1 MDLPNPTQDDAK
13 QREKKKQQ
21 QKLPAV
27 ENSERD
33 DHWRK
38 SVWDQFCDF
47 TSMVGFRLLH
57 SKHSLWLR

>member
-1 MDLPNPTQDDAK
+1 MDLPNPTQDDPK

-21 QKLPAV
+21 KLP
-27 ENSERD
+27 ENSEKD